1 MENKEKKLSIII
13 PVYNAQKTLQ
23 RAVNSI
29 LQQTELQYEVI
40 LVDDGSDS
48 ECAAFCDALA
58 QKYKDVQ
65 VFHQDNAGSLR
76 ARLNGAEKATG
87 QYLMYVDA
95 DDFLYEGAF
104 AHIAEDLKAEA
115 DLYIYDY
122 DMEEVGGQSTKT
134 IRVMPQDAT
143 TAFVGEEKKDVA
155 HVFMGGWINTVCA
168 TVFRRELIDATHFS
182 GITKKL
188 TDGEDRLQK
197 MFALIRAKKINYVP
211 YAFYHYCWYENSQG
225 SKLRKGVFSEQLY
238 MQFKETWSIERK
250 HYMDLDFNED
260 ECAQYDLKKLN
271 RICATFE
278 KSYGNKDLSHKDFQ
292 EIVAMLSQDTLFKE
306 LARESV
312 SNRARRHLK
321 KGMRYILKNQ
331 WRALKRYWNFCN
343 VIRRLKYGGRR

>member
-13 PVYNAQKTLQ
+13 PVYNSQKTLQ
-23 RAVNSI
+23 RTVNSI
-29 LQQTELQYEVI
+29 LQQTGLQYEVI
-40 LVDDGSDS
+40 LVDDGSNS
-48 ECAAFCDALA
+48 ECAALCDALA
-58 QKYKDVQ
+58 WEYKNIQ

-122 DMEEVGGQSTKT
+122 DMEEVGGLGVKT
-134 IRVMPQDAT
+134 IKALEQTVT
-143 TAFVGEEKKDVA
+143 TSFSGEEKKVVS
-155 HVFMGGWINTVCA
+155 HVFMKGWINTVCA
-168 TVFRRELIDATHFS
+168 TVFRRELIDAMPFS
-182 GITKKL
+182 NIAKKL

-197 MFALIRAKKINYVP
+197 MFALIRAQKINYVP
-211 YAFYHYCWYENSQG
+211 YAFYHYCWYEDSQG

-238 MQFKETWSIERK
+238 MQFKETWSIERN
-250 HYMDLDFNED
+250 HYTDLGFNED
-260 ECAQYDLKKLN
+260 ECEQYDLKKLN

-278 KSYGNKDLSHKDFQ
+278 KSYSNKDLSCEEFQ
-292 EIVAMLSQDTLFKE
+292 KIVAMLSQDTLFKE

-312 SNRARRHLK
+312 LSRARKHLRK
-321 KGMRYILKNQ
+321 EVKYILHNQ
-331 WRALKRYWNFCN
+331 RRALKVYWAICN
-343 VIRRLKYGGRR
+343 IIRRVKYGK